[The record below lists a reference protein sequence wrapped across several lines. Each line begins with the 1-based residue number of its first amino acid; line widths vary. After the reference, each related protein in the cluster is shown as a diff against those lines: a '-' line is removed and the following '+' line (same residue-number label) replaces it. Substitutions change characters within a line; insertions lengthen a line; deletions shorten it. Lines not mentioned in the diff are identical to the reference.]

1 MNKLSK
7 YRKELAI
14 VILQSQIIRLSLDK
28 QKAQKEFDF
37 ATTRMLRA
45 GGNGGLVSSEI
56 VQTQSEKFLDLHC
69 TSLTL
74 DKYKKQLYNLGA
86 QV

>member
-45 GGNGGLVSSEI
+45 GGNGGFVSSEI
-56 VQTQSEKFLDLHC
+56 VQSEKFLDLHC